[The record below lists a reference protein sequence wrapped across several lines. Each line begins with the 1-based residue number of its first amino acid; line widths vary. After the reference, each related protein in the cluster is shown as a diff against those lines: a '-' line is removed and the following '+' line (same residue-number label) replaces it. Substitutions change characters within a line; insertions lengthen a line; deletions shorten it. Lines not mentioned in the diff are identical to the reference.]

1 VLLLRFIVLI
11 AISVYAAV
19 ASAASPATLLVVG
32 DSLSAGY
39 GLTQNTGW
47 VDLLQQRLQA
57 NRIKYRV
64 VNVSISGETS
74 SGGRTR
80 FQSLIKQYQPSAIIL
95 QLGANDGLRGLP
107 IAVVHGN
114 LDAMIKS
121 ALESKTKLLLVGI
134 RLPINYGKAYREK
147 FQAMYEELAR
157 SNKVLL
163 VPSLLAGVETKREL
177 FQADGIHPSET
188 AQSILLETI
197 WTQMRPL
204 LMQKP

>member
-1 VLLLRFIVLI
+1 VLLFRFIVFI
-11 AISVYAAV
+11 AIGVYAAI
-19 ASAASPATLLVVG
+19 ASAAPPATLLIVG

-57 NRIKYRV
+57 NRIRYRV
-64 VNVSISGETS
+64 VNASISGETS

-80 FQSLIKQYQPSAIIL
+80 FQSLIKQYQPSTIIL
-95 QLGANDGLRGLP
+95 QLGANDGLRGLL
-107 IAVVHGN
+107 ISVVRRN

-121 ALESKTKLLLVGI
+121 AQASKTKLLLVGI

-147 FQAMYEELAR
+147 FQAVYEELAR
-157 SNKVLL
+157 SNNVPL
-163 VPSLLAGVETKREL
+163 VPSLLADVETKREL

-197 WTQMRPL
+197 WTPL
-204 LMQKP
+204 RLLLTQKP

>member
-1 VLLLRFIVLI
+1 MFRFIVLI
-11 AISVYAAV
+11 AIGVYAAV
-19 ASAASPATLLVVG
+19 ASAAPQATLLIVG

-39 GLTQNTGW
+39 GLNQNTGW

-57 NRIKYRV
+57 NKIKYRV
-64 VNVSISGETS
+64 VNASVSGETS

-80 FQSLIKQYQPSAIIL
+80 FQSLIKQYQPNAIIL

-107 IAVVHGN
+107 IVVVRAN

-121 ALESKTKLLLVGI
+121 ALAAKSKLLLVGI

-147 FQAMYEELAR
+147 FQAVYEELAR
-157 SNKVLL
+157 SNNVPL
-163 VPSLLAGVETKREL
+163 VPSLLAGLETKREL
-177 FQADGIHPSET
+177 FQADGIHPRQT
-188 AQSILLETI
+188 AQSVLLETI

-204 LMQKP
+204 LTQKP